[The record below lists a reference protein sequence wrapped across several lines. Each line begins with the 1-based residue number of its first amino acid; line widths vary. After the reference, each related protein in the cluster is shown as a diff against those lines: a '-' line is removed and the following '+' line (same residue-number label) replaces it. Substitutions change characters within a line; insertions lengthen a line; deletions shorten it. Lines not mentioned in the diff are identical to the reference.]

1 MSLCPPVTNQS
12 EQGKDPEKYK
22 FSPYL
27 AEVSW
32 TFHGVTS
39 LWAFMTMTEGVS
51 VQLSQTIW
59 PSLPSGNYSFDD
71 SQWPFYWWGQW
82 LLVLLYPLPY
92 VALYWPLLS
101 GNVPLLAF
109 RILISC
115 AFLPT
120 SHSHILSILCWF
132 LYPACTRTLI
142 CAVPHS
148 LLFPHPL
155 RNFETSTFLS
165 LPNTCLNFMFSKSS

>member
-92 VALYWPLLS
+92 VALLLTPPFWKCASLSFQDPHILCFPSYFSFPHSQHPLL
-101 GNVPLLAF
+101 VPLSCLYSDVDMCCPS
-109 RILISC
+109 LSSLSTPSEKLWDLHISVF
-115 AFLPT
+115 AQHM
-120 SHSHILSILCWF
+120 S
-132 LYPACTRTLI
+132 
-142 CAVPHS
+142 
-148 LLFPHPL
+148 
-155 RNFETSTFLS
+155 
-165 LPNTCLNFMFSKSS
+165 